1 MSRHYPRHLLR
12 AALAG
17 SAATL
22 LLGLAAPYASA
33 ESGASD
39 SGPSAASR
47 DAAHDAA
54 SAPGTLDTLARFFA
68 REGAVSKAAADPRVQ
83 GDAVPVRYLSPEF
96 VAGKKGAPVARVE
109 FLASKAVSSD
119 GQEAS
124 LWTVKQKG
132 SWEVVNIATGDDETH
147 YARVGA
153 DKLPG
158 GTVFHEPQI
167 NAWYVQGRGRVLPL
181 DADAVRAVGR
191 GGVSVAAYQRR
202 VRDAYAD
209 KLPGSAYAESG
220 KAGGFA
226 PKERAGEPP
235 AAPAAASASAAGL
248 VTVASSV
255 AGAGALLALGLSG
268 AAVLRRR
275 DRQRGCPFPGLRPGF
290 PSPPALSGRVG
301 CRDGRGGEEAKG
313 GGRPAGSRSGDGTPH
328 APDCQPPPVG
338 CGAWQT
344 PPATAPSRDRS
355 PTRRGS
361 IGSATSTAG

>member
-1 MSRHYPRHLLR
+1 M
-12 AALAG
+12 LAG

-22 LLGLAAPYASA
+22 LLGFAAPYASA
-33 ESGASD
+33 D

-47 DAAHDAA
+47 EAAHDVA
-54 SAPGTLDTLARFFA
+54 SAPGTLDTLSRFFA
-68 REGAVSKAAADPRVQ
+68 REGAVSKAAADPRVA
-83 GDAVPVRYLSPEF
+83 GEAVPVRYLSPDF
-96 VAGKKGAPVARVE
+96 VAGKKGAPIARVE

-124 LWTVKQKG
+124 LWTVKQGG

-235 AAPAAASASAAGL
+235 AAPAPAPAPASASASADGP

-275 DRQRGCPFPGLRPGF
+275 VRQRG
-290 PSPPALSGRVG
+290 
-301 CRDGRGGEEAKG
+301 
-313 GGRPAGSRSGDGTPH
+313 
-328 APDCQPPPVG
+328 
-338 CGAWQT
+338 
-344 PPATAPSRDRS
+344 
-355 PTRRGS
+355 
-361 IGSATSTAG
+361 

>member
-1 MSRHYPRHLLR
+1 MTRHLPRHLLR
-12 AALAG
+12 ATLAG

-22 LLGLAAPYASA
+22 LLGLAAPQA
-33 ESGASD
+33 GAD
-39 SGPSAASR
+39 SGPSGAAR
-47 DAAHDAA
+47 EAAHDAA
-54 SAPGTLDTLARFFA
+54 GAPETLDTLSRFFA

-83 GDAVPVRYLSPEF
+83 GDAVPVRYLSAEF
-96 VAGKKGAPVARVE
+96 VAGKKGAPLARVE

-124 LWTVKQKG
+124 LWTAKQGG
-132 SWEVVNIATGDDETH
+132 SWKVVNIATGDDETH

-202 VRDAYAD
+202 VHDAYAD
-209 KLPGSAYAESG
+209 KLPGSSYAKSG
-220 KAGGFA
+220 EAGGFA
-226 PKERAGEPP
+226 PKERATKPP
-235 AAPAAASASAAGL
+235 AAPAPAAPTAAPADGP

-255 AGAGALLALGLSG
+255 AGAGALLALGLSV

-275 DRQRGCPFPGLRPGF
+275 TRQHG
-290 PSPPALSGRVG
+290 
-301 CRDGRGGEEAKG
+301 
-313 GGRPAGSRSGDGTPH
+313 
-328 APDCQPPPVG
+328 
-338 CGAWQT
+338 
-344 PPATAPSRDRS
+344 
-355 PTRRGS
+355 
-361 IGSATSTAG
+361 

>member
-1 MSRHYPRHLLR
+1 MTRHLPRHLVR

-22 LLGLAAPYASA
+22 LLGLAAPYATA
-33 ESGASD
+33 D

-54 SAPGTLDTLARFFA
+54 SAPETLDTLSRFFA
-68 REGAVSKAAADPRVQ
+68 REGAVSKAAADPRVR
-83 GDAVPVRYLSPEF
+83 GEAVPVRYLSPEF
-96 VAGKKGAPVARVE
+96 VAGEKGAPVARVE

-124 LWTVKQKG
+124 LWTVRQGG
-132 SWEVVNIATGDDETH
+132 SWQVVNIATGDDETR

-167 NAWYVQGRGRVLPL
+167 NAWYVQGGGRVLPL
-181 DADAVRAVGR
+181 DADARRAVGS
-191 GGVSVAAYQRR
+191 GGTSVAAYQKR
-202 VRDAYAD
+202 VHKAYGD
-209 KLPGSAYAESG
+209 KLPGSAYAKSG

-226 PKERAGEPP
+226 PKERAAG
-235 AAPAAASASAAGL
+235 ASASPGASADGP

-255 AGAGALLALGLSG
+255 AGAGALAALGLSG

-275 DRQRGCPFPGLRPGF
+275 ARQRG
-290 PSPPALSGRVG
+290 
-301 CRDGRGGEEAKG
+301 
-313 GGRPAGSRSGDGTPH
+313 
-328 APDCQPPPVG
+328 
-338 CGAWQT
+338 
-344 PPATAPSRDRS
+344 
-355 PTRRGS
+355 
-361 IGSATSTAG
+361 

>member
-1 MSRHYPRHLLR
+1 MTRHLLLPRPLPRHLLR

-33 ESGASD
+33 D
-39 SGPSAASR
+39 PGPSEASR
-47 DAAHDAA
+47 DAAHEAA
-54 SAPGTLDTLARFFA
+54 SAPGTLDTLSRFFA
-68 REGAVSKAAADPRVQ
+68 REGAVSKAAADPRVR

-96 VAGKKGAPVARVE
+96 VAGEKGAPVARVE

-124 LWTVKQKG
+124 LWTVKQG
-132 SWEVVNIATGDDETH
+132 RSWKVVNIATGDDETH

-167 NAWYVQGRGRVLPL
+167 NAWYVQGRGRILPL
-181 DADAVRAVGR
+181 NADAVRAVGP
-191 GGVSVAAYQRR
+191 GGASVAAYQKR
-202 VRDAYAD
+202 VHDAYGD
-209 KLPGSAYAESG
+209 KLPGSAYAKSG

-226 PKERAGEPP
+226 PKERGAAA
-235 AAPAAASASAAGL
+235 AAPAPALAEASAEGP

-255 AGAGALLALGLSG
+255 AGAGALVALGLSG

-275 DRQRGCPFPGLRPGF
+275 ARQRG
-290 PSPPALSGRVG
+290 
-301 CRDGRGGEEAKG
+301 
-313 GGRPAGSRSGDGTPH
+313 
-328 APDCQPPPVG
+328 
-338 CGAWQT
+338 
-344 PPATAPSRDRS
+344 
-355 PTRRGS
+355 
-361 IGSATSTAG
+361 